1 MHPALSDDRRHSP
14 RAEPTDERQPQHVAV
29 LGSMTARHPL
39 GAALRQHRAGH
50 QPNPG
55 PTQGFSRLRR
65 HRTGGQR
72 RGATIRSSSTSLG
85 AAAQRV
91 QGLVSRPAVL
101 TDRAAAR
108 CAPPQE
114 RAGTAARQLEHST
127 TRSSISSRAL
137 CGLSTAPHTALP
149 ASGNP
154 NRCTRPSAPRR
165 GTGAVSLGGS
175 DGADRARSLPTGRSR
190 WGLPIRRHCGSPT
203 CTSYRPNH
211 ARPPPRRRC
220 RRGCQRRLKVDPL
233 AAQNPSVG
241 RGSVLTR
248 RRQFRNYKEQRH
260 GPLSGCRLR

>member
-127 TRSSISSRAL
+127 TRSSISSRPL
-137 CGLSTAPHTALP
+137 CGLFTANAPQTALRAP
-149 ASGNP
+149 GNP
-154 NRCTRPSAPRR
+154 TRCTRPSAPRR

-175 DGADRARSLPTGRSR
+175 DGADRARSLPTAGAGGGYPFAGTVAHLPAPPTVPTTP
-190 WGLPIRRHCGSPT
+190 GL
-203 CTSYRPNH
+203 
-211 ARPPPRRRC
+211 
-220 RRGCQRRLKVDPL
+220 LLVVVV
-233 AAQNPSVG
+233 VG
-241 RGSVLTR
+241 DVNGV
-248 RRQFRNYKEQRH
+248 
-260 GPLSGCRLR
+260 